1 MSRPKRTPAQIMADL
16 IACAMTL
23 QGETQQTLAKKVKV
37 HPNTV
42 CNDFQDPERIPQSR
56 LWLYFTVLGVPVD
69 DALSA
74 VAVSFAQTAVKRES
88 R

>member
-1 MSRPKRTPAQIMADL
+1 MADL

-42 CNDFQDPERIPQSR
+42 FKDFQDPERIPQYR

-74 VAVSFAQTAVKRES
+74 VAVSFAQAAVKRES

>member
-1 MSRPKRTPAQIMADL
+1 MKRNRTPAQIMADL

-23 QGETQQTLAKKVKV
+23 RGETQQSLAKKARV
-37 HPNTV
+37 HANTV
-42 CNDFQDPERIPQSR
+42 SNDMRDPERIPQSR
-56 LWLYFTVLGVPVD
+56 LWLYFTVLDIPVD